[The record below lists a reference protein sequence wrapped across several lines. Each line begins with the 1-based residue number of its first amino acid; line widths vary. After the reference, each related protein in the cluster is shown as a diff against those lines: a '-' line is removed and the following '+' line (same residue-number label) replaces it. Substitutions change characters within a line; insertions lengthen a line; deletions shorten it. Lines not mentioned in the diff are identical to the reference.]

1 MRQPQSPFWKV
12 QKFQSPSVVVVGGV
26 VSVVVSTVVVV
37 VVSVVVDSA
46 VVVVNV
52 GSASGGSKVQASE
65 TWIKFQTSSNSHLN

>member
-1 MRQPQSPFWKV
+1 MRQPQSPFWNV
-12 QKFQSPSVVVVGGV
+12 QKFQSPSVVVVDDA
-26 VSVVVSTVVVV
+26 VSVVVSTVVVG

-65 TWIKFQTSSNSHLN
+65 TWIWIPN

>member
-1 MRQPQSPFWKV
+1 V
-12 QKFQSPSVVVVGGV
+12 QKFQSPSVVVVDDA
-26 VSVVVSTVVVV
+26 VSVVVSTVVVG

-65 TWIKFQTSSNSHLN
+65 T